1 VTGRAWMGHQWA
13 AMKVL
18 LLTYRWSEGETLFYK
33 CRVHG
38 IVVLRPDGRVR
49 VDDPDDPAARH

>member
-1 VTGRAWMGHQWA
+1 MGHQWA